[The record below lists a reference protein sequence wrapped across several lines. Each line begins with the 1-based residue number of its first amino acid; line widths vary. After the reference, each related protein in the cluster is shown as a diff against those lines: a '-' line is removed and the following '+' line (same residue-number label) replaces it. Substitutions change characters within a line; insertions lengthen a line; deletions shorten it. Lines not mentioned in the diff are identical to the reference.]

1 MNEPKHKGIGL
12 RKGKNNGGRT
22 RARRKKN
29 RRKICLC
36 LYVSGKIAHDLR
48 YANDTDAIS
57 LAVMDNDRVV
67 TAHKDL
73 NIVCWNILEGKTR
86 TLRTQV
92 QETDFNPFYS

>member
-1 MNEPKHKGIGL
+1 MNEPKHKGGGL
-12 RKGKNNGGRT
+12 RKGKTNGGRT
-22 RARRKKN
+22 RARQKKSQKN
-29 RRKICLC
+29 LSVS
-36 LYVSGKIAHDLR
+36 YVSGKIAHDLR

-86 TLRTQV
+86 TLRTRV
-92 QETDFNPFYS
+92 QGTDFNLFYS